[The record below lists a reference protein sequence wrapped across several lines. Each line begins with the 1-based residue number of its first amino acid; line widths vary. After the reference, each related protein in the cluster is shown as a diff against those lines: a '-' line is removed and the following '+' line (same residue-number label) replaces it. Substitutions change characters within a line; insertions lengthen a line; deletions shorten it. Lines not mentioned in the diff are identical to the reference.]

1 MNPSSIPT
9 QPAMSEQALPSEVSI
24 QSDTWLNRYR
34 NFPVF
39 SKTWF
44 RYRTV
49 AFIGVYIFIAA
60 LVTVIVAVTKG
71 DWKVYAVT
79 MVPVML
85 AALSLTTVGQAMAV
99 WVRQKNFASRKETIL
114 LCVALLSGVA
124 ISYGVAQSMDNLAKL
139 VIYGD
144 ANYKVLSKNKKG
156 NTDHQ
161 HASAP
166 ATVDAASASA
176 LAQPAP
182 AETSAASSTKNEANT
197 ASAASAETKAT
208 ANTKVNTD
216 KQANSAD
223 NDSVKLDKLIQLIIG
238 SFPIAFLIIYTAS
251 GFDLWFFFRQRK
263 RLAEALRQQELKR
276 AQDARREAELRLS
289 VLVAQVEPHFLFNT
303 LAGVRSAILTEP
315 LRATAIVDHLVDY
328 LRSTIPQMRGD
339 GTSEQ
344 GRLAKQLE
352 AARAYLGLMQ
362 ARIPRLSYSV
372 ESELKDA
379 AFPPLLLISLVENA
393 IKHGI
398 EPKIGPVHVAVNACY
413 FDDGDEEKLEVSVSD
428 NGVGFGGTTSGSGIG
443 LANIRERLESMY
455 GDKAKLTLKAR
466 PEGGVIASIIIP
478 LIA

>member
-1 MNPSSIPT
+1 MNPSSIPN

-49 AFIGVYIFIAA
+49 AFVGVYIFIAS
-60 LVTVIVAVTKG
+60 LVTVIAAVTKG

-124 ISYGVAQSMDNLAKL
+124 ISYGVAQATDNLAKF

-144 ANYKVLSKNKKG
+144 ANYKVVSKNKKS
-156 NTDHQ
+156 NADHQ
-161 HASAP
+161 QPSASAT
-166 ATVDAASASA
+166 ADAASASA
-176 LAQPAP
+176 QTPASVS
-182 AETSAASSTKNEANT
+182 AETSVASSTKNEENS
-197 ASAASAETKAT
+197 ASVAKAETKA
-208 ANTKVNTD
+208 KP
-216 KQANSAD
+216 AD

-398 EPKIGPVHVAVNACY
+398 EPKIGPVHVAVNARY

-466 PEGGVIASIIIP
+466 PEGGVIASIVIP

>member
-1 MNPSSIPT
+1 MNPSSIPN

-49 AFIGVYIFIAA
+49 AFVGVYIFIAS
-60 LVTVIVAVTKG
+60 LVTVIAAVTKG

-124 ISYGVAQSMDNLAKL
+124 ISYGVAQATDNLAKF

-144 ANYKVLSKNKKG
+144 ANYKVVSKNKKS
-156 NTDHQ
+156 NADHQ
-161 HASAP
+161 HASAS
-166 ATVDAASASA
+166 ATANAASA
-176 LAQPAP
+176 QTPASVP
-182 AETSAASSTKNEANT
+182 AETSAASSTKNEENS
-197 ASAASAETKAT
+197 ASVAKAETKE
-208 ANTKVNTD
+208 KP
-216 KQANSAD
+216 AD

-398 EPKIGPVHVAVNACY
+398 EPKIGPVHVAVNARY

-466 PEGGVIASIIIP
+466 PEGGVIASIVIP

>member
-49 AFIGVYIFIAA
+49 AFVGVYIFIAA
-60 LVTVIVAVTKG
+60 LVTVIAAVTKG

-124 ISYGVAQSMDNLAKL
+124 ISYGVAQATDNLAKF

-144 ANYKVLSKNKKG
+144 ANYKVVSKNKKS
-156 NTDHQ
+156 NADHQ
-161 HASAP
+161 QPSASAT
-166 ATVDAASASA
+166 ADAASASA
-176 LAQPAP
+176 QTPASVP
-182 AETSAASSTKNEANT
+182 AETSAASSTKSE
-197 ASAASAETKAT
+197 
-208 ANTKVNTD
+208 
-216 KQANSAD
+216 ANSASVAKPETKEKPVD

-398 EPKIGPVHVAVNACY
+398 EPKIGPVHVAVNARY

-466 PEGGVIASIIIP
+466 PEGGVIASIVIP

>member
-1 MNPSSIPT
+1 MSSSSLT
-9 QPAMSEQALPSEVSI
+9 PAMSEQALPAEVSI

-49 AFIGVYIFIAA
+49 AFIGVYIFIAVLISAIAA
-60 LVTVIVAVTKG
+60 LTKG
-71 DWKVYAVT
+71 DWKTYAA
-79 MVPVML
+79 VML
-85 AALSLTTVGQAMAV
+85 PVILAAISLTTVGQAMAV
-99 WVRQKNFASRKETIL
+99 WVRQKHFTSRKEGVYLSI
-114 LCVALLSGVA
+114 AILSGVGIA
-124 ISYGVAQSMDNLAKL
+124 YGVAQVTDNLAKL
-139 VIYGD
+139 AIYGD
-144 ANYKVLSKNKKG
+144 ANYKFPSKAKK
-156 NTDHQ
+156 NNPESQSTNSQASNDVERQ
-161 HASAP
+161 AASAP
-166 ATVDAASASA
+166 SSSAVASTEAVASSSAS
-176 LAQPAP
+176 
-182 AETSAASSTKNEANT
+182 TSSSSTI
-197 ASAASAETKAT
+197 ASKSTGVSST
-208 ANTKVNTD
+208 T
-216 KQANSAD
+216 NSD
-223 NDSVKLDKLIQLIIG
+223 TVKIDKLIQLVL
-238 SFPIAFLIIYTAS
+238 SAFPMIFLVIYTGS

-315 LRATAIVDHLVDY
+315 VRATAIVDHLVDY

-339 GTSEQ
+339 GSSEQ

-362 ARIPRLSYSV
+362 ARIPRLTYSV

-379 AFPPLLLISLVENA
+379 VFPPLMLISLVENA

-398 EPKIGPVHVAVNACY
+398 EPKIGPVHISVNARY
-413 FDDGDEEKLEVSVSD
+413 FDQDDEEKLEVAVSD
-428 NGVGFGGTTSGSGIG
+428 NGVGFGGATSGSGIG

-455 GDKAKLTLKAR
+455 GSRASLVLKAR
-466 PEGGVIASIIIP
+466 PEGGVTASIVLP

>member
-1 MNPSSIPT
+1 MSSSSLT
-9 QPAMSEQALPSEVSI
+9 PAMSEQALPAEVSI

-49 AFIGVYIFIAA
+49 AFIGVYIFIAVLISAIAA
-60 LVTVIVAVTKG
+60 LTKG
-71 DWKVYAVT
+71 DWKTYAA
-79 MVPVML
+79 VML
-85 AALSLTTVGQAMAV
+85 PVILAAISLTTVGQAMAV
-99 WVRQKNFASRKETIL
+99 WVRQKHFTSRKEGVYLSI
-114 LCVALLSGVA
+114 AILSGVGIA
-124 ISYGVAQSMDNLAKL
+124 YGVAQVTDNLAKL
-139 VIYGD
+139 AIYGD
-144 ANYKVLSKNKKG
+144 ANYKFPSKAKK
-156 NTDHQ
+156 NNPESQSTNSQASNDVERQ
-161 HASAP
+161 AASAP
-166 ATVDAASASA
+166 SSSAVASTEAVASSSAS
-176 LAQPAP
+176 
-182 AETSAASSTKNEANT
+182 TSSSSTI
-197 ASAASAETKAT
+197 ASKSTGVSST
-208 ANTKVNTD
+208 T
-216 KQANSAD
+216 NSD
-223 NDSVKLDKLIQLIIG
+223 TVKIDKLIQLVL
-238 SFPIAFLIIYTAS
+238 SAFPMIFLVIYTGS

-315 LRATAIVDHLVDY
+315 VRATAIVDHLVDY

-339 GTSEQ
+339 GSSEQ

-362 ARIPRLSYSV
+362 ARIPRLTYSV

-379 AFPPLLLISLVENA
+379 VFPPLMLISLVENA

-398 EPKIGPVHVAVNACY
+398 EPKIGPVHICVNARY
-413 FDDGDEEKLEVSVSD
+413 FDQDDEEKLEVAVSD
-428 NGVGFGGTTSGSGIG
+428 NGVGFGGATSGSGIG

-455 GDKAKLTLKAR
+455 GSRASLVLKAR
-466 PEGGVIASIIIP
+466 PEGGVTASIVLP

>member
-1 MNPSSIPT
+1 MQTPTSIKST
-9 QPAMSEQALPSEVSI
+9 MSEQALPAEVSI

-39 SKTWF
+39 SRTWF
-44 RYRTV
+44 RHRAV
-49 AFIGVYIFIAA
+49 AFGGTLFVMFVVVFGIVFLTSERFNVFVIWTVPFFVAA
-60 LVTVIVAVTKG
+60 TGLFLI
-71 DWKVYAVT
+71 
-79 MVPVML
+79 
-85 AALSLTTVGQAMAV
+85 GQAMAV
-99 WVRQKNFASRKETIL
+99 WVRQQNYPERRESIGILISLILGACLSFAIGYGAHLGFGYFLKSPDKTTEITVQAQMKAVPKKPAASTP
-114 LCVALLSGVA
+114 VAP
-124 ISYGVAQSMDNLAKL
+124 DLAHH
-139 VIYGD
+139 D
-144 ANYKVLSKNKKG
+144 AV
-156 NTDHQ
+156 Q
-161 HASAP
+161 P
-166 ATVDAASASA
+166 AASASVEKTD
-176 LAQPAP
+176 PADKSDQMAKTEKQKEQERGP
-182 AETSAASSTKNEANT
+182 V
-197 ASAASAETKAT
+197 
-208 ANTKVNTD
+208 VN
-216 KQANSAD
+216 
-223 NDSVKLDKLIQLIIG
+223 LIITILKWFPLTIACIYWG
-238 SFPIAFLIIYTAS
+238 SF
-251 GFDLWFFFRQRK
+251 FDLLVFFRQRK
-263 RLAEALRQQELKR
+263 RLAEAMRQQELQR

-339 GTSEQ
+339 GSTEQ

-362 ARIPRLSYSV
+362 ARIPRLTYSV

-398 EPKIGPVHVAVNACY
+398 EPKIGPAHVAVNARY
-413 FDDGDEEKLEVSVSD
+413 FDEGDEEKLEVSVSD

-455 GDKAKLTLKAR
+455 GERASLTLKAR
-466 PEGGVIASIIIP
+466 PEGGVVATIIIP

>member
-1 MNPSSIPT
+1 MNTSSLT
-9 QPAMSEQALPSEVSI
+9 QPAMSEQAIPAEVSI

-44 RYRTV
+44 RHRSL
-49 AFIGVYIFIAA
+49 AFIGTYLFITAIVLIIA
-60 LVTVIVAVTKG
+60 LITKG
-71 DWKVYAVT
+71 DWRLYSVVVFPTLLSAV
-79 MVPVML
+79 
-85 AALSLTTVGQAMAV
+85 SLTTAGQAMAV
-99 WVRQKNFASRKETIL
+99 WVRQKGFTSKKEVIC
-114 LCVALLSGVA
+114 LCLALLMGAAFSFGVFKASGR
-124 ISYGVAQSMDNLAKL
+124 LAKL
-139 VIYGD
+139 ALYGD
-144 ANYKVLSKNKKG
+144 ASHKIFDDSKKREQDKK
-156 NTDHQ
+156 TAELQ
-161 HASAP
+161 ALPAIAASSSTSSSTPVIGASS
-166 ATVDAASASA
+166 ASASA
-176 LAQPAP
+176 EKP
-182 AETSAASSTKNEANT
+182 
-197 ASAASAETKAT
+197 KADD
-208 ANTKVNTD
+208 TD
-216 KQANSAD
+216 IEI
-223 NDSVKLDKLIQLIIG
+223 DKWVQMIVGMSPMVFVL
-238 SFPIAFLIIYTAS
+238 IYTGS
-251 GFDLWFFFRQRK
+251 GFDLWYFLRQRK

-339 GTSEQ
+339 GSSEQ

-362 ARIPRLSYSV
+362 ARIPRLTYSV

-393 IKHGI
+393 IKHGV
-398 EPKIGPVHVAVNACY
+398 EPKIGPVHVSVSARY
-413 FDDGDEEKLEVSVSD
+413 FDQDDEEKLEVAVSD
-428 NGVGFGGTTSGSGIG
+428 NGVGFGGATSGSGIG

-455 GDKAKLTLKAR
+455 GPRASLVLKAR
-466 PEGGVIASIIIP
+466 PEGGVVASIVIP